1 VSRQFGGDAIYS
13 AMGARIWSSEVSVVS
28 IVNRRFP
35 LEWTAAL
42 AAAGIDTAGIR
53 RSALPFGIEAR
64 MIYNPDG
71 SRTWGMPSGL
81 AGSIARRFPSLRRA
95 LDAWMSLAF
104 SPRADEIPG
113 HYFQGAAVHI
123 APMAV
128 ARQNDCLRGL
138 CGRVACVTLDLLP
151 GYLACR
157 QAGRPDIPELSLANV
172 VLPSEQEITEYF
184 GPISAQEGAR
194 RLAELGARVVVVK
207 RGAQGS
213 LLYEAVEQRWRQ
225 VPAYPSAAV
234 DTTGA
239 GDAYCGG
246 FLVGLTETGDLLQ
259 AALYGTVSASFIIEG
274 FGALHSRLVTRADAE
289 ERLARLGG
297 IIQEMG

>member
-1 VSRQFGGDAIYS
+1 
-13 AMGARIWSSEVSVVS
+13 
-28 IVNRRFP
+28 
-35 LEWTAAL
+35 
-42 AAAGIDTAGIR
+42 
-53 RSALPFGIEAR
+53 
-64 MIYNPDG
+64 
-71 SRTWGMPSGL
+71 
-81 AGSIARRFPSLRRA
+81 
-95 LDAWMSLAF
+95 
-104 SPRADEIPG
+104 
-113 HYFQGAAVHI
+113 
-123 APMAV
+123 MA
-128 ARQNDCLRGL
+128 
-138 CGRVACVTLDLLP
+138 
-151 GYLACR
+151 
-157 QAGRPDIPELSLANV
+157 SV

-194 RLAELGARVVVVK
+194 RLLQLGARVVVVK
-207 RGAQGS
+207 RGAHGS
-213 LLYEAVEQRWRQ
+213 LLHQAKEQHWRQ
-225 VPAYPSAAV
+225 VPVYPSSAV